1 METRGGAGRSAGF
14 IDKNEGVKANR
25 A

>member
-1 METRGGAGRSAGF
+1 METRGGAGRSAAF
-14 IDKNEGVKANR
+14 IDKNEGLNANR